1 MKRSALKKQARAALK
16 GHWGIAIL
24 VGLALIGA
32 NWVIGMIPMIGW
44 IVSLAAVVLEFGFAA
59 FYLSIVRGGDVEF
72 VTLFT
77 ASFEGFFKKLGTY
90 WLKVLYLFL
99 WYLLFIIPGI
109 VKSYAYSMA
118 DYVIYENP
126 NLTADEAITISCKL
140 TDGAKGELFV
150 FDLSFIGWNLLNAF
164 TFGILGIV
172 YAHPYMYTAHAAIYD
187 TLKLR
192 AIDSGVLT
200 WGDFGQMPPA
210 ADVCTETN

>member
-24 VGLALIGA
+24 VGLALIGV
-32 NWVIGMIPMIGW
+32 NWVIGMIPVIGW

-59 FYLSIVRGGDVEF
+59 FYLSLVRAGDVKF

-109 VKSYAYSMA
+109 VKSYSYAMTNYILL
-118 DYVIYENP
+118 DNP
-126 NLTADEAITISCKL
+126 ELTANEAITKSRQMM
-140 TDGAKGELFV
+140 KGYKWKLFV
-150 FDLSFIGWNLLNAF
+150 LDLSFILWRLLGMIPFFGTLLNLLYVNPF
-164 TFGILGIV
+164 
-172 YAHPYMYTAHAAIYD
+172 YTATRAQFYEELKAI
-187 TLKLR
+187 K
-192 AIDSGVLT
+192 G
-200 WGDFGQMPPA
+200 
-210 ADVCTETN
+210 

>member
-24 VGLALIGA
+24 VGLAMIGV

-59 FYLSIVRGGDVEF
+59 FYLSIVRAGDVQF

-109 VKSYAYSMA
+109 VKSYSYAMT
-118 DYVIYENP
+118 DYILLDNP
-126 NLTADEAITISCKL
+126 ELTANEAITKSRQMM
-140 TDGAKGELFV
+140 KGYKWKLFV
-150 FDLSFIGWNLLNAF
+150 LDLSFILWRLLCMIPFFGALLNLLYVNPF
-164 TFGILGIV
+164 
-172 YAHPYMYTAHAAIYD
+172 YTATRAQFYEELKAI
-187 TLKLR
+187 K
-192 AIDSGVLT
+192 G
-200 WGDFGQMPPA
+200 
-210 ADVCTETN
+210 

>member
-24 VGLALIGA
+24 VGLALIGV

-44 IVSLAAVVLEFGFAA
+44 IVSLAAVVLGFGFAA
-59 FYLSIVRGGDVEF
+59 FYLSIVRGGDVKF

-109 VKSYAYSMA
+109 VKSYSYAMTEYILL
-118 DYVIYENP
+118 DNP
-126 NLTADEAITISCKL
+126 ELTANEAITKSRQMM
-140 TDGAKGELFV
+140 KGYRRLE
-150 FDLSFIGWNLLNAF
+150 
-164 TFGILGIV
+164 
-172 YAHPYMYTAHAAIYD
+172 Y
-187 TLKLR
+187 R
-192 AIDSGVLT
+192 SG
-200 WGDFGQMPPA
+200 
-210 ADVCTETN
+210 